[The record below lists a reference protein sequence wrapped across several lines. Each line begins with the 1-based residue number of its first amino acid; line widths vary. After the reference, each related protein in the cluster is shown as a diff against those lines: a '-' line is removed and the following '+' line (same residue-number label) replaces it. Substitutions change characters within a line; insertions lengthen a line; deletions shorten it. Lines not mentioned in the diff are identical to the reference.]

1 MNRLDM
7 AFGFRPMDEAGGD
20 GGGADAAA
28 TTGTTPTSTADAAAP
43 AATAQGGN
51 DAARTPAD
59 QTLPSAAA
67 PADASDLSK
76 VTLGDGK
83 PAVDAA
89 KDAAQGG
96 QGDQPPET
104 PLEDYAEKVSIDE
117 SIAKDVMVDKGAM
130 MAVAP
135 LLKEAGVSV
144 ETAGKLLNTL
154 AKYQVEQFKER
165 QQERYADNKKM
176 HDAAV
181 AKYSRADFEQI
192 NAGIDAAFKPDGVMN
207 FVVRNSEIGNDP
219 EFLELMKW
227 YGQHRPTDAQ
237 PATGAATGGTAGQ
250 AAGFSGIAGAW
261 S

>member
-1 MNRLDM
+1 MK
-7 AFGFRPMDEAGGD
+7 RPMDAMNFRLMDEVGAE
-20 GGGADAAA
+20 GGGAQPTETPLGNAPTA
-28 TTGTTPTSTADAAAP
+28 TEPTSAPTDNGGEKPAENTTAAP
-43 AATAQGGN
+43 SATDNPG
-51 DAARTPAD
+51 
-59 QTLPSAAA
+59 
-67 PADASDLSK
+67 DLSK
-76 VTLGDGK
+76 VTLGDGGKGENANPTAEPEKK
-83 PAVDAA
+83 PEEAA
-89 KDAAQGG
+89 
-96 QGDQPPET
+96 PEV
-104 PLEDYAEKVSIDE
+104 PLEDYADKVSIDE

-144 ETAGKLLNTL
+144 EMAGKLLNTL

-207 FVVRNSEIGNDP
+207 FVVRNSELGNDP

-227 YGQHRPTDAQ
+227 YGQHRPTDTQ
-237 PATGAATGGTAGQ
+237 PSTAAATGGTTGQGAGY
-250 AAGFSGIAGAW
+250 SGIAGAW

>member
-1 MNRLDM
+1 MNKLMTAMNFRL
-7 AFGFRPMDEAGGD
+7 MDEAGTD
-20 GGGADAAA
+20 GGGAQPTATPAPEAAPTA
-28 TTGTTPTSTADAAAP
+28 TEPTAPQGGEKPAEPTTTGNAPTDP
-43 AATAQGGN
+43 G
-51 DAARTPAD
+51 
-59 QTLPSAAA
+59 
-67 PADASDLSK
+67 DLSK
-76 VTLGDGK
+76 VTLGDAGK
-83 PAVDAA
+83 GENANPNAEAEKKDGEEKKPEEAA
-89 KDAAQGG
+89 
-96 QGDQPPET
+96 PEV

-144 ETAGKLLNTL
+144 EMAGKLLNTL

-181 AKYSRADFEQI
+181 AKYSRVDFEQI

-227 YGQHRPTDAQ
+227 YGQHRPTDTQ
-237 PATGAATGGTAGQ
+237 PSTAAATGGTTGQ
-250 AAGFSGIAGAW
+250 GAGFSGIAGAW
-261 S
+261 K

>member
-7 AFGFRPMDEAGGD
+7 AFGFRPMDEAGGEG
-20 GGGADAAA
+20 GGGADAATPSA
-28 TTGTTPTSTADAAAP
+28 TPTATADAAP
-43 AATAQGGN
+43 AATTQGGD
-51 DAARTPAD
+51 DAAQTPAD
-59 QTLPSAAA
+59 KTPPSAAA
-67 PADASDLSK
+67 PTDASDLSK

-83 PAVDAA
+83 PAE
-89 KDAAQGG
+89 DAAQGE

-104 PLEDYAEKVSIDE
+104 PLEDYAEKVCIDE

-144 ETAGKLLNTL
+144 EMAGKLLNTL

-207 FVVRNSEIGNDP
+207 YVVRNSEIGNDP

>member
-1 MNRLDM
+1 MNRLTNAM
-7 AFGFRPMDEAGGD
+7 NLRLMDEAGTEGGGGNAATPTTPAPSTPQGGD
-20 GGGADAAA
+20 GA
-28 TTGTTPTSTADAAAP
+28 TQTPP
-43 AATAQGGN
+43 
-51 DAARTPAD
+51 D
-59 QTLPSAAA
+59 QAA
-67 PADASDLSK
+67 PADANDLSK

-83 PAVDAA
+83 PSAGEQGGNAQA
-89 KDAAQGG
+89 TAQGE
-96 QGDQPPET
+96 QGKKGEQPAEI

-144 ETAGKLLNTL
+144 EMAGKLLNTL

-165 QQERYADNKKM
+165 QQERYADNKRM

-237 PATGAATGGTAGQ
+237 PATGAATGGSAGQ